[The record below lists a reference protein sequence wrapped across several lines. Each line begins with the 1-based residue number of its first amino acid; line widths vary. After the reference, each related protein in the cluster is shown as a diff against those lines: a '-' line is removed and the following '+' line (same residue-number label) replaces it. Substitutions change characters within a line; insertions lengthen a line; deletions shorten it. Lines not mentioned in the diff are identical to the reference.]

1 MSKKIIKAMLVLL
14 LLLFCST
21 FIYTC
26 SAANFS
32 ITGTV
37 TKIEGKPNNNLNSKA
52 TNIMGAAVGIVKVV
66 AAGIAVVMLL
76 VLAMKYMLAA
86 PSDRAEIKK
95 HAIVYV
101 AGAFIMFGVA
111 GILQAIQTFA
121 GNL

>member
-26 SAANFS
+26 SAAFS

-37 TKIEGKPNNNLNSKA
+37 TNIEGKPNANLNSKA

-95 HAIVYV
+95 HAVVYV

-111 GILQAIQTFA
+111 GILQAIQTFSS
-121 GNL
+121 NL

>member
-26 SAANFS
+26 SAAFS
-32 ITGTV
+32 ITGTI
-37 TKIEGKPNNNLNSKA
+37 TQIEGKPNSNLNTKA
-52 TNIMGAAVGIVKVV
+52 TNVMGAAVGIVKVV
-66 AAGIAVVMLL
+66 AAGIAVIMLL

-95 HAIVYV
+95 HAVVYV

-111 GILQAIQTFA
+111 GILQAIQTFSS
-121 GNL
+121 NI